1 MISIVAMSDKNK
13 QQELKAILKKY
24 INNEASDEEREAVN
38 SWYKNVG
45 SANDEVPALNNPALK
60 DKLSSDIKIHLRE
73 EILGKKKYWSISSP
87 AKYAA
92 ACLLLITLGLWG
104 YSYVT
109 HPKKSGKKDI
119 VILSGK
125 GAQKKLTLPDGSE
138 IMLNV
143 GSKLVI
149 SKDFGEEYRE
159 VTLVGEAF
167 FNVAK
172 DHIKPFIIH
181 SGMLKT
187 RVVGTSF
194 NINAYPDLEKIKIA
208 VLTGKVKV
216 SGTIAGRNKI
226 LAMGITKG
234 ETLSFYKST
243 QVSDLKK
250 EDTDLMTSWRIN
262 KLYIDNATIHDIAR
276 QLERYYQIKVVY
288 RGTAN
293 AKDRYS
299 IRFNNES
306 MNGVLQI
313 MSLLTKKKFVYHANH
328 ITIK

>member
-1 MISIVAMSDKNK
+1 MSDKNK

-87 AKYAA
+87 GKYAA

-250 EDTDLMTSWRIN
+250 EDTDLITSWRLN
-262 KLYIDNATIHDIAR
+262 KLYIDNATVQDIAR

-288 RGTAN
+288 AGTAD

-313 MSLLTKKKFVYHANH
+313 LSLLTKKKFVYHANQ

>member
-1 MISIVAMSDKNK
+1 MSDKNK

-87 AKYAA
+87 GKYAA

-250 EDTDLMTSWRIN
+250 EDTDLITSWRLN
-262 KLYIDNATIHDIAR
+262 KLYIDNATVQDIAR

-288 RGTAN
+288 AGTAD

-313 MSLLTKKKFVYHANH
+313 LSLLTKKKFAYHANQ